1 MINDGVPHWFA
12 DVFFCLAWKFGKGD
26 VSGCLAFLDPLLIS
40 MEFSVVLVSPATSVV
55 RSAFSSDS
63 MKIRTQGL
71 KWSTMISS
79 FFIIPVSSSTSY
91 PTNASL
97 IAYCLP
103 SNVVL
108 MFLRASSRLE
118 TDRPTAVFRM
128 IDPLMPVSPACSDPI
143 AMMR

>member
-1 MINDGVPHWFA
+1 MC
-12 DVFFCLAWKFGKGD
+12 FFCLAWKFGKGD
-26 VSGCLAFLDPLLIS
+26 VSGCLAFLDPFLIS
-40 MEFSVVLVSPATSVV
+40 TKFSVVLVSPATSVV
-55 RSAFSSDS
+55 GSAFNSDS
-63 MKIRTQGL
+63 TKIRTQGL
-71 KWSTMISS
+71 KWPAMTSS
-79 FFIIPVSSSTSY
+79 FFIIPVSFSTSCA
-91 PTNASL
+91 TNASV

-128 IDPLMPVSPACSDPI
+128 IDPLMPVSPACSEPI